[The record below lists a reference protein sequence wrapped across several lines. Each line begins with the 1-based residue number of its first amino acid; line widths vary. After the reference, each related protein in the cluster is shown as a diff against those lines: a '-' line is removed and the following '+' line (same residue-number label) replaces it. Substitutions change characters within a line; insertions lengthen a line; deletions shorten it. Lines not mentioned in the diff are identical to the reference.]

1 MCPLAE
7 EGVMEE
13 TFTLLPAV
21 PLFARA
27 WVPETP
33 VQGVVC
39 LVHGLG
45 KHSGRYAPLAAR
57 LNAGG
62 FAVLAFDLRGHGRS
76 GGKRGHFVY
85 ADALDDVARLVG
97 EAQRRFGDAPRF
109 LYGHSLG
116 GNLVLNYVL
125 RRPSENLRGAIASG
139 PWLRLAFEP
148 PAYKV
153 FLARSVGKLWPT
165 LLQPSGLQ
173 PKDLSH
179 DPAVVKAYVED
190 PLVHDR
196 ISAGMFLEAYQAGL
210 WALEHAADLGLPV
223 LLMHGSEDRLTSAEA
238 SREFCQRAG
247 GQCTFRLW
255 EGMYHEVHNEVGK
268 EEVYCTVLDW
278 LTRH

>member
-1 MCPLAE
+1 
-7 EGVMEE
+7 MEE

-27 WVPETP
+27 WTPETP
-33 VQGVVC
+33 PRGVVC

-45 KHSGRYAPLAAR
+45 EHSGRYAPLAAH
-57 LNAGG
+57 LNAAG

-85 ADALDDVARLVG
+85 ADALDDITRLVD
-97 EAQRRFGDAPRF
+97 EAQRRFGAVPRF

-116 GNLVLNYVL
+116 GNLVLNYIL
-125 RRPSENLRGAIASG
+125 RRPVEKLHGAVASG

-153 FLARSVGKLWPT
+153 FLARSVGKLLPT

-173 PKDLSH
+173 PEYLSR
-179 DPAVVKAYVED
+179 DPVVVKAYVED

-196 ISAGMFLEAYQAGL
+196 ISAGMFLEAYEAGL
-210 WALEHAADLGLPV
+210 WALEHAADLKVPL
-223 LLMHGSEDRLTSAEA
+223 LLMHGADDHLTSPEA

-247 GQCTFRLW
+247 EKCTFRLW
-255 EGMYHEVHNEVGK
+255 EGMYHEVHNEPGK
-268 EEVYCTVLDW
+268 EEVYRTVVDW
-278 LTRH
+278 LAQNL